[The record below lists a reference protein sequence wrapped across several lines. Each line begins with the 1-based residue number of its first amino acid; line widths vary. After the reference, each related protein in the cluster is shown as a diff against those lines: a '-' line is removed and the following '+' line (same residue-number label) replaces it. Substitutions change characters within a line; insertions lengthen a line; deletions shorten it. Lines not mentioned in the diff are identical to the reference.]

1 MSEIR
6 VNTKQLTIGSLAAL
20 VAGLAI
26 GTLVYESG
34 NATLQRAAGAF
45 EPIGLLWVNALR
57 MIVLPLVVSH
67 IVLAIARSAGRTS
80 AGRTGVLSLLG
91 FIVLLAAAAAF
102 TLLVGLPLVNGLEID
117 EATRAQFR
125 EHAGIAAAASTG
137 PVEQSGSF
145 TDWLLGLLP
154 ANVFQAASTDQ
165 VLPVLI
171 AAVLFAIAVSRIGEE
186 QRAIIT
192 GFFEAIRD
200 ATHVI
205 VGWILAV
212 LPIGVFAVALPLTAE
227 TGFEAAG
234 LLGWFVV
241 VCCVLLIGFTILLY
255 PITALLGRV
264 SMGRFAWGVA
274 PSQAVAMGSRSSL
287 ATLPALMEGA
297 DKRLGVPTEVGSFV
311 LPLAV
316 SAFKVNRTIS
326 SPLKLLFLAHV
337 YGITLD
343 PGTVALFI
351 PTVMLLSFSS
361 PGIPSGGFLVTT
373 PFYLAA
379 GIPLQ
384 GIVLLKAV
392 DAVPDIFKTL
402 VNVTADMSVA
412 TVVARLVGMPVAAPA
427 PSPLVPVGADVAS
440 ATTATP

>member
-1 MSEIR
+1 M
-6 VNTKQLTIGSLAAL
+6 
-20 VAGLAI
+20 
-26 GTLVYESG
+26 
-34 NATLQRAAGAF
+34 
-45 EPIGLLWVNALR
+45 
-57 MIVLPLVVSH
+57 
-67 IVLAIARSAGRTS
+67 
-80 AGRTGVLSLLG
+80 
-91 FIVLLAAAAAF
+91 
-102 TLLVGLPLVNGLEID
+102 LVGLPLVNGLAID
-117 EATRAQFR
+117 PATQAQFR
-125 EHAGIAAAASTG
+125 EHAGIAAAASSG
-137 PVEQSGSF
+137 PVEQSGTF
-145 TDWLLGLLP
+145 TEWLLGLLP
-154 ANVFQAASTDQ
+154 TNVFRAAANDE

-171 AAVLFAIAVSRIGEE
+171 ASVLFAIAVSRIGAD
-186 QRAIIT
+186 QRAIIV
-192 GFFEAIRD
+192 GFFEAVRD
-200 ATHVI
+200 ATHVL
-205 VGWILAV
+205 VGWILVV

-234 LLGWFVV
+234 LLGWFVLV
-241 VCCVLLIGFTILLY
+241 VCALLIGFTFILY

-264 SMGRFAWGVA
+264 SMSRFAWGVA

-361 PGIPSGGFLVTT
+361 PGIPSGGFLVTM

-379 GIPLQ
+379 GIPVE

-412 TVVARLVGMPVAAPA
+412 TIVARFVGMPAGAAAPA
-427 PSPLVPVGADVAS
+427 VLVPMPADVVGA
-440 ATTATP
+440 TPAAP

>member
-1 MSEIR
+1 M
-6 VNTKQLTIGSLAAL
+6 
-20 VAGLAI
+20 
-26 GTLVYESG
+26 
-34 NATLQRAAGAF
+34 
-45 EPIGLLWVNALR
+45 LWVNALR

-67 IVLAIARSAGRTS
+67 IVLAIAASAGRAS
-80 AGRTGVLSLLG
+80 AGRVGALSLFG
-91 FIVLLAAAAAF
+91 FLALLAAAAAF
-102 TLLVGLPLVNGLEID
+102 TMLVGLPLVNGLAID
-117 EATRAQFR
+117 PATQAQFR
-125 EHAGIAAAASTG
+125 EHAGIAAAASSG
-137 PVEQSGSF
+137 PVEQSGTF
-145 TDWLLGLLP
+145 TEWLLGLLP
-154 ANVFQAASTDQ
+154 TNVFRAAANDE

-171 AAVLFAIAVSRIGEE
+171 ASVLFAIAVSRIGAD
-186 QRAIIT
+186 QRAIIV
-192 GFFEAIRD
+192 GFFEAVRD
-200 ATHVI
+200 ATHVL
-205 VGWILAV
+205 VGWILVV

-234 LLGWFVV
+234 LLGWFVLV
-241 VCCVLLIGFTILLY
+241 VCALLIGFTFILY

-264 SMGRFAWGVA
+264 SMSRFAWGVA

-361 PGIPSGGFLVTT
+361 PGIPSGGFLVTM

-379 GIPLQ
+379 GIPVE

-412 TVVARLVGMPVAAPA
+412 TIVARFVGMPAGAAAPA
-427 PSPLVPVGADVAS
+427 VLVPMPADVVGA
-440 ATTATP
+440 TPAAP